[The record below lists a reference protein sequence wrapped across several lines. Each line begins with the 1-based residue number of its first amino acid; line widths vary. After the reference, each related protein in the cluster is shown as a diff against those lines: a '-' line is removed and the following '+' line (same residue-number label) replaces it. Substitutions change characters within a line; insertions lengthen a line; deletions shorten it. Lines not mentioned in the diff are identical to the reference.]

1 MFFRNYSS
9 YEGEPARL
17 YRSPNDIKR
26 DIFEIKTKIE
36 TLTAK
41 VNVRDA
47 LSHLIDEFAQAEAA
61 HWITL
66 LSDMVANTEASLS
79 QLKALREDLDTLGEE
94 LEDTK
99 WALGI

>member
-41 VNVRDA
+41 INVRDVI
-47 LSHLIDEFAQAEAA
+47 SHLIDEFAQADAA
-61 HWITL
+61 HWIAL
-66 LSDMVANTEASLS
+66 LSDIVANTEASLS
-79 QLKALREDLDTLGEE
+79 QLKALREDLDTLSEE